1 MIIGGSRT
9 AIHVAKMLMKSR
21 VQVTIMEN
29 NAQRARELT
38 LEVPEAT
45 VLFGNGTFQD
55 VLVSEGIRDVD
66 AVLALTGIDEENV
79 IISMFANYM
88 GVPKTVTKIART
100 EFMDVFTQAGLDSIV
115 SPKLLTANEIIRYV
129 RAMSSSAGQSM
140 IALSRIM
147 DSKAEAMEF
156 IVPGDA
162 PYVGIPFKNLTIQ
175 PNTIVAAI
183 ARGREVIIPSG
194 GDMLLGEDRVV
205 VITGRDKSV
214 GGLEEIFRGGV
225 Q

>member
-1 MIIGGSRT
+1 
-9 AIHVAKMLMKSR
+9 
-21 VQVTIMEN
+21 
-29 NAQRARELT
+29 
-38 LEVPEAT
+38 
-45 VLFGNGTFQD
+45 
-55 VLVSEGIRDVD
+55 
-66 AVLALTGIDEENV
+66 
-79 IISMFANYM
+79 
-88 GVPKTVTKIART
+88 
-100 EFMDVFTQAGLDSIV
+100 
-115 SPKLLTANEIIRYV
+115 
-129 RAMSSSAGQSM
+129 MSSSAGQSM